1 MLHTEFCPFLGGK
14 TVTNPRHRLR
24 NETDTVCAANQS
36 PPATRA
42 SRHSARS
49 SGVRIQAM
57 LGTPADPDSGTA
69 EDAPFFHPAPV
80 VRLLSCVLRAMCQYL
95 LA

>member
-1 MLHTEFCPFLGGK
+1 
-14 TVTNPRHRLR
+14 
-24 NETDTVCAANQS
+24 
-36 PPATRA
+36 
-42 SRHSARS
+42 
-49 SGVRIQAM
+49 M